1 MTAPQVD
8 LDQLRRQFPEEVTRY
23 FDAMIAAKFAAI
35 DSQIADIQEQLNWIQ
50 QIIDDAVEQAEQDF
64 IHTALQDL
72 VTELQPYISQAVAT
86 DLQNWV
92 YNSKPGSTARYK
104 FYIDSQENIE
114 SLPERQKWVI
124 YIGTEEEPD
133 ESSEFEEV
141 TPGTNPSTDV

>member
-8 LDQLRRQFPEEVTRY
+8 LDQLRRQFPEEVVRY
-23 FDAMIAAKFAAI
+23 FDAVVAAKFATI
-35 DSQIADIQEQLNWIQ
+35 DSQIADIQEQLDWIQ
-50 QIIDDAVEQAEQDF
+50 QIIDDAVAQAEQDF
-64 IHTALQDL
+64 INTALQDL
-72 VTELQPYISQAVAT
+72 VTALQPYISQAVAT

-114 SLPERQKWVI
+114 ALTERENWTI
-124 YIGTEEEPD
+124 YIWAEEEPD

>member
-35 DSQIADIQEQLNWIQ
+35 DSQIEDIQEQLNWIQ
-50 QIIDDAVEQAEQDF
+50 EIIDEAVAQAEQDF

-72 VTELQPYISQAVAT
+72 VEELQPYISQAVST

-114 SLPERQKWVI
+114 ALPERENWVI
-124 YIGTEEEPD
+124 YIWTEEEPD
-133 ESSEFEEV
+133 ETSPFAEV
-141 TPGTNPSTDV
+141 TPGVNPSTNV